1 MVAVKINE
9 LKNIA
14 FAALLF
20 LSLAGLLAGATH
32 PARAEPNPP
41 SLTCV
46 SLDGGWQ
53 VSDAD
58 KNDWIAA
65 TVPGCIHT
73 DLLKGGI
80 IPDPFYRDNEPAVK
94 WVGETDWN
102 TNAPF
107 KFPANCSSAT
117 ACCCAAPALWAWLS
131 LKDSDA
137 SYSDNFIHIA
147 PGSPKTITVKPAQT
161 MTLQE
166 FEKALQIRSLYDTYQ
181 TL

>member
-1 MVAVKINE
+1 M
-9 LKNIA
+9 KNSS
-14 FAALLF
+14 FAAVRF
-20 LSLAGLLAGATH
+20 LSLAGLLAGAPH

-41 SLTCV
+41 SLICV
-46 SLDGGWQ
+46 NLAGAWQ
-53 VSDAD
+53 VSAAD
-58 KNDWIAA
+58 KNDWFAA

-80 IPDPFYRDNEPAVK
+80 IPDPFYRDNGQAVK
-94 WVGETDWN
+94 LVDERTGN